1 MSNDS
6 KYLEDGVNVQLGD
19 EFSSLCAKICRES
32 YNNSPY
38 VKVLDLAKG
47 NFRGPRGFVLQN
59 LPEGCILTAV
69 CDGVGTKVIPIVA
82 SGKIKNTPDDVIAMT
97 AMDITRYGGLPLI
110 FMNILDVHSLNETE
124 KVRYA
129 EMMNGLAEIAKEHS
143 YVVLGGE
150 TAELGACVGSEDPE
164 AKLKFNLGGF
174 MIGAYHPD
182 RMIDGS
188 TLDSGQV
195 VVALR
200 ENGFRSNGLSSV
212 RKAFRLKYGD
222 DWFNNPA
229 AKEDLFLATV
239 PSVQY
244 DRFLNHLNGWN
255 EKNKRLVKL
264 HLIAHL
270 TGGGFET
277 KFGEVVSRA
286 GFSADLD
293 NLFYPPEIMEKC
305 ANWRGLSE
313 KEFYSTWN
321 GGQGA
326 LVVLDK
332 KDVDTF
338 FHYSK
343 KFNIS
348 ARIAGRIIKKEGYSV
363 RIKSRFLGSDILF

>member
-1 MSNDS
+1 MSDS

-19 EFSSLCAKICRES
+19 EFSSLCAKICKES

-38 VKVLDLAKG
+38 VRVLDLAKG
-47 NFRGPRGFVLQN
+47 NFRGPRGFTLQN
-59 LPEGCILTAV
+59 LPEGFVLTAV
-69 CDGVGTKVIPIVA
+69 CDGVGTKVTPIVA

-97 AMDITRYGGLPLI
+97 AMDITRYGGLPLV
-110 FMNILDVHSLNETE
+110 FMNILDVHSLGETE
-124 KVRYA
+124 KIMYA
-129 EMMNGLAEIAKEHS
+129 EIMNGLGEIAQRYS
-143 YVVLGGE
+143 YVILGGE
-150 TAELGACVGSEDPE
+150 TAELGACVGSEDPN

-174 MIGAYHPD
+174 MIGVYHPD

-188 TLDSGQV
+188 DLYSDQIV
-195 VVALR
+195 IALR
-200 ENGFRSNGLSSV
+200 EDGFRSNGLSSV

-222 DWFNNPA
+222 DWFNNPE
-229 AKEDLFLATV
+229 AKEDLLAATV

-244 DRFLNHLNGWN
+244 DRFLNYLNGWN

-264 HLIAHL
+264 SLISHL

-293 NLFYPPEIMEKC
+293 NLFYPPEIMVKC
-305 ANWRGLSE
+305 ANWRGMSD
-313 KEFYSTWN
+313 KETYSTWN

-332 KDVDTF
+332 DEVDAF
-338 FHYSK
+338 FKYAK
-343 KFNIS
+343 QFDIS
-348 ARIAGRIIKKEGYSV
+348 ARIAGRIIKKEDYSV
-363 RIKSRFLGSDILF
+363 RIKSRFSGSEILF

>member
-1 MSNDS
+1 MNDS

-47 NFRGPRGFVLQN
+47 NFRGPRGFILQN

-69 CDGVGTKVIPIVA
+69 CDGVGTKVVPIVA

-110 FMNILDVHSLNETE
+110 FMNILDVHSLNEKE
-124 KVRYA
+124 KVKYA
-129 EMMNGLAEIAKEHS
+129 EMMEGLAEIAKEHS

-150 TAELGACVGSEDPE
+150 TAELGACVGSEDPN

-174 MIGAYHPD
+174 MIGAYYPD

-188 TLDSGQV
+188 TLNSDQV
-195 VVALR
+195 VIALR
-200 ENGFRSNGLSSV
+200 EDGFRSNGLSSV
-212 RKAFRLKYGD
+212 RKAFRLKYGN
-222 DWFNNPA
+222 DWFNNPE
-229 AKEDLFLATV
+229 AKEDLLLATA
-239 PSVQY
+239 PSAQY

-255 EKNKRLVKL
+255 EKNKILLKL

-286 GFSADLD
+286 GFSANLD
-293 NLFYPPEIMEKC
+293 NLFYPPEIMIKC
-305 ANWRGLSE
+305 ADWRDMSE

-326 LVVLDK
+326 LVVLDRSE
-332 KDVDTF
+332 VDIF
-338 FHYSK
+338 FNYAK

-348 ARIAGRIIKKEGYSV
+348 ARIAGEIIKKEKYSV
-363 RIKSRFLGSDILF
+363 KIISRVFNSEIFF